1 MLFGF
6 RPFYLIY
13 YELLITPI
21 LEAFLMHRKVEQ
33 LLQRLAEVEE
43 VLGQPEVYNDQKKYK
58 SLTQEHAYLTELKTA
73 WEEKKRLEQQAIDN
87 QELLKLEKDVEFAE
101 ILREDLIQLEQRIDD
116 LKKVIENL
124 LVPPDPHDHRATILE
139 LRAGTGGDEAA
150 LFVGD
155 CVRMYKLYAD
165 HKGWNYELLSCTP
178 SEIGGFKEYVMVL
191 SGSNVYRFL
200 QYEAGTHRVQRV
212 PATEAQGRVHTSA
225 ITVAVLPE
233 PDENEDIRLEDRD
246 LRIDTYRSSGAGG
259 QHVNTTDSAVRITH
273 IPSGIVVYCQE
284 ERSQHKN
291 KEKAMRLLKAKMAE
305 IEEQKKQQQLAS
317 TRASQVGSG
326 DRSERI
332 RTYNFPQNRL
342 TDHRINLTK
351 YNLDQIMQ
359 GHLDD
364 ITSALVAHFH
374 QEKLKGP
381 DFA

>member
-1 MLFGF
+1 MEQKIQHF
-6 RPFYLIY
+6 
-13 YELLITPI
+13 
-21 LEAFLMHRKVEQ
+21 LERFN
-33 LLQRLAEVEE
+33 EVEE
-43 VLGQPEVYNDQKKYK
+43 VLGLPSTYEDQKKFK
-58 SLTQEHAYLTELKTA
+58 ALSQEHSFLSEIKSIWSELQKC
-73 WEEKKRLEQQAIDN
+73 KYDLHQN
-87 QELLKLEKDVEFAE
+87 QELLKSEADPDFADV
-101 ILREDLIQLEQRIDD
+101 LREDIDSLESRVQVLQSKLD
-116 LKKVIENL
+116 NL
-124 LVPPDPHDHRATILE
+124 LIPPDPNDNRPTIME

-165 HKGWNYELLSCTP
+165 RKGWQYELLSCTP

-191 SGSNVYRFL
+191 SGQNVHRFL
-200 QYEAGTHRVQRV
+200 QYEAGTHRVQRI

-225 ITVAVLPE
+225 ITIAVLAE
-233 PDENEDIRLEDRD
+233 PDENSEIRIDEKE

-273 IPSGIVVYCQE
+273 VPSGIVVYCQE

-305 IEEQKKQQQLAS
+305 IEEQKRHQEIAS

-351 YNLDQIMQ
+351 YNLDQIME
-359 GHLDD
+359 GDLDT
-364 ITSALVAHFH
+364 ITSALVAHAH
-374 QEKLKGP
+374 QEKYGSQE
-381 DFA
+381 